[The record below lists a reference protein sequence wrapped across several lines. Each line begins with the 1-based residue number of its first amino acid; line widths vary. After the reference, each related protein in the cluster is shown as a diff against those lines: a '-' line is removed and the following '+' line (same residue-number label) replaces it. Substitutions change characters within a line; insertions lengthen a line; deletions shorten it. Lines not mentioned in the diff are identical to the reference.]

1 MSRAVWALAD
11 EDVTEH
17 LLCSGEEKA
26 RDWLSVLMATLPHTD
41 QTTVF
46 VTLWSI
52 WHARRKAIHEQEF
65 RSPMSVHMFVER
77 YVADLGKAY
86 AHQPRRASPG
96 DGGRAPRWIPPP
108 AGVMKINV
116 DAAVSKN
123 TGLGTVAAVAR
134 DAEGVFCGASAVVLP
149 GKTDAETLEAL
160 ACREALS
167 LAQDINTRRIRVAS
181 DCLNVVRSMDQG
193 TMGVYAHVVR
203 EFKETARELDEVVV
217 VHERRVSNKEAHNLA
232 RSSVLFEH
240 GRHVWMLA
248 PLVGV
253 CIPSVIR

>member
-1 MSRAVWALAD
+1 
-11 EDVTEH
+11 
-17 LLCSGEEKA
+17 
-26 RDWLSVLMATLPHTD
+26 
-41 QTTVF
+41 
-46 VTLWSI
+46 
-52 WHARRKAIHEQEF
+52 
-65 RSPMSVHMFVER
+65 MSVHLFVER
-77 YVADLGKAY
+77 YVADLGQAY
-86 AHQPRRASPG
+86 AHQPRRELPG

-108 AGVMKINV
+108 EGVMKINV

-123 TGLGTVAAVAR
+123 TGLGAVAAVAR
-134 DAEGVFCGASAVVLP
+134 NAEGVFCGASAVVLP